1 MYLLLFFYFSSSF
14 WEKIRGKEDYSKCDK
29 KKYPLMHVGDFNITQ
44 SMNGL
49 NVLDFKFKRNI
60 LIMNMS
66 LKIGVLILNRKIQCS

>member
-1 MYLLLFFYFSSSF
+1 
-14 WEKIRGKEDYSKCDK
+14 
-29 KKYPLMHVGDFNITQ
+29 MHVGDFNITQ